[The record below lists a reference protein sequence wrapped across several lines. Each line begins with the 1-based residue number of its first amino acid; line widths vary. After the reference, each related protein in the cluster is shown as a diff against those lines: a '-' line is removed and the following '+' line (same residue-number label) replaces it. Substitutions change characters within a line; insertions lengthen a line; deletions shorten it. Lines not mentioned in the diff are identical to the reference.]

1 MSTPNPTGYVRKI
14 QRASG
19 PVYYAH
25 IRTSDGRR
33 LQRKLG
39 PAWTARSRP
48 PRGHLTP
55 AQAEVK
61 LAEMLAGENPTAV
74 VAPASGATFA
84 HAARE
89 WLRYVEHDRK
99 REHSTVLGYRRAVEH
114 RLIPKFGA
122 MALEAPT
129 VEAADRWRVELLTEG
144 LSPNSINKLRWYGE
158 AIYKRAQRVWGITT
172 NPFAAVER
180 QPQRPPA
187 DFNVLE
193 PADTLAL
200 AAHAADDQDA
210 AFYVVAA
217 FTGLRLG
224 ELLALQWRDLNF
236 TDRLAHV
243 RRSYTRG
250 RFKPYPKGRRRR
262 SVPMID
268 QVIPPLDRLSQREH
282 FTDPE
287 DLVFVNTTGGVI
299 EESALR
305 RRMWNAL
312 DAAQIKRV
320 RLHDL
325 RHSYCTMAVRAYRL
339 DEVKAYAGHVDIAT
353 TQRYVHHIPAHDAA
367 DRLSAVV
374 AQAVHPTVHRTGEIE
389 ANSAQLSE
397 TNSLQIATTRSGMAE
412 S

>member
-1 MSTPNPTGYVRKI
+1 MSTPNPTGYVRTIK
-14 QRASG
+14 RTGG

-25 IRTSDGRR
+25 IRTQDGRR

-39 PAWTARSRP
+39 PAWLQRSRP
-48 PRGHLTP
+48 PRGHLTR

-61 LAEMLAGENPTAV
+61 LAEILTGENKAVV
-74 VAPASGATFA
+74 VAPASGATFE

-89 WLRYVEHDRK
+89 WLRYVEHDRE
-99 REHSTVLGYRRAVEH
+99 REHSTVVGYTIAVES
-114 RLIPKFGA
+114 RLIPKFGSLP
-122 MALEAPT
+122 LEALT
-129 VEAADRWRVELLTEG
+129 VDMADRWRLELLRDG
-144 LSPNSINKLRWYGE
+144 LSATSINRMRWYGE

-172 NPFAAVER
+172 NPFVGVER
-180 QPQRPPA
+180 QIQRPPD

-193 PADTLAL
+193 PAETLLL
-200 AAHAADDQDA
+200 AANAADEQDA
-210 AFYVVAA
+210 ALFTVAA

-224 ELLALQWRDLNF
+224 ELRALQWRDLNF
-236 TDRLAHV
+236 TDRLVHV
-243 RRSYTRG
+243 RRSYTHG
-250 RFKPYPKGRRRR
+250 RLKPYPKGRRRR

-282 FTDPE
+282 FTGPD
-287 DLVFVNTTGGVI
+287 DLVFTNTTGGVI

-305 RRMWNAL
+305 RRFWAAL
-312 DAAQIKRV
+312 KRAELKRV
-320 RLHDL
+320 RVHDL

-339 DEVKAYAGHVDIAT
+339 DEVKAYAGHADIAT
-353 TQRYVHHIPAHDAA
+353 TMRYVHHVPAHDAA

-374 AQAVHPTVHRTGEIE
+374 AAAVHPTVHPTGEIQ

-397 TNSLQIATTRSGMAE
+397 TKSLQIDPIATGLLE